1 MQNRQRNKTITT
13 GLLALAVG
21 SAMSVA
27 WAPQPANAYEPPAEG
42 ADSAVAPSGLESIDL
57 AQLQAMAQARASS
70 SARKDDKPAWKDVSE
85 GFTKV
90 ISTADGGSL
99 YNVFLNK
106 EKNQLLAELPRG
118 WERQKHFFAMTVSSG
133 EEFAGLQAGDLYVQ
147 WQKINDRLALVLP
160 QVNVRSLG
168 EEGSRDS
175 VERLFTDRV
184 LLSVP
189 IVTNGPSGQPVI
201 DLDDLLVGNAGRFF
215 GGSAAGLNSGLTTVE
230 KVKAFPENIEVTL
243 KGPVA
248 NGTFKS
254 FHYSI
259 SRIQGTP
266 GFQPRKAD
274 ERVGFFTTSFQDYG
288 TYDRNELNVRYA
300 NRWHLEK
307 ADPKLKMSPP
317 KEPIIYYVEHTVPVR
332 YRRWV
337 KEGIEYWNK
346 AFENIGIIGAIE
358 VRYQDKASGAHMEKD
373 PEDVRYNFI
382 RWLHNNVSTAIGPSR
397 VNPETGEILDADV
410 VLTDGWIRVFTYRW
424 SELLPDLA
432 MEGMSPETMAW
443 LEANPEWDPRVRLA
457 EPAER
462 SNILAERRARGVS
475 RYGGHP
481 AAVSS
486 DSPLVGHSEFDG
498 LHRTSQ
504 SAGLCHA
511 ASGKALALAQMQMY
525 LSALPAITAAQCV
538 CDHGTEAGLTAVA
551 RGPDDQP
558 ELDED
563 TIERLRKQIEAN
575 PALAE
580 MIPESYKAALGLTQ
594 PEQPEEAEDGAEEK
608 PEACAACGEDG
619 CTCAEGE
626 CTCAKKD
633 QGQLLDGNPEWFV
646 GPMLAELV
654 AHEVG
659 HTIGLRHNFKGSS
672 TYEFSEINSEEFRG
686 SKPWSNSVMDYNG
699 INIRMPGFADAQGDY
714 SVIDIGPYDM
724 WAIEYGYGFGD
735 PAEVAKRAAE
745 PELQYATD
753 EDTWGPDPYAR
764 RYDLAKDTITYARN
778 QMALAQTLR
787 ESILENFV
795 EEGESWSNARRG
807 YQTTLSTQLSSLS
820 MMANWVGTAHV
831 YRDKKGDPNGR
842 APIEVVDAAKQR
854 EALNFVIENSFND
867 EAYGLT
873 PDLLQYLTVDKWWD
887 TGGMSSIMTDP
898 TYQIHDT
905 ILGVQAS
912 AMTMLLNP
920 TTLQRVYD
928 LERFV
933 QEGDDALTLPEVM
946 GTISDAAWSELD
958 GSHDGSFTA
967 RKPMVSSLRRNL
979 QREHVSR
986 LIDLSMDQGGYSSAG
1001 KAVKTLA
1008 TQQLRDLH
1016 ARIESVLSNGAQGKA
1031 DPYTRAHF
1039 NEIALR
1045 IEKALDAQFI
1055 YNTDDISAGGGGVI
1069 FLGQT
1074 AQPGE

>member
-1 MQNRQRNKTITT
+1 MQNTQRNRNLTT

-27 WAPQPANAYEPPAEG
+27 WAPQPANAYEPPVEDA
-42 ADSAVAPSGLESIDL
+42 AVEPSDLESLDL
-57 AQLQAMAQARASS
+57 AQLQAMAAARSGAQRSS
-70 SARKDDKPAWKDVSE
+70 NDGKPSWKDVSE
-85 GFTKV
+85 GFSKV

-99 YNVFLNK
+99 YNVYLNK
-106 EKNQLLAELPRG
+106 EKNQLLGELPRG
-118 WERQKHFFAMTVSSG
+118 WERQKHFFAMTVSGG
-133 EEFAGLQAGDLYVQ
+133 EQFAGLQAGDLYVQ
-147 WQKINDRLALVLP
+147 WQKINDRMALVLP
-160 QVNVRSLG
+160 QINIRSLG
-168 EEGSRDS
+168 EQGSRDS

-201 DLDDLLVGNAGRFF
+201 DLDGLLIGNAGRFF
-215 GGSAAGLNSGLTTVE
+215 GGSAAGLNSSLATVE
-230 KVKAFPENIEVTL
+230 KVKAFPENIEVTF
-243 KGPVA
+243 KAPVA

-259 SRIQGTP
+259 SKIQGTP
-266 GFQPRKAD
+266 GFKPRKAD

-288 TYDRNELNVRYA
+288 TYDRNELNVRYV
-300 NRWHLEK
+300 NRWHIEK

-332 YRRWV
+332 YRRWI

-346 AFENIGIIGAIE
+346 AYENIGIIGAIE
-358 VRYQDKASGAHMEKD
+358 VRYQDKASGSHMDKD

-432 MEGMSPETMAW
+432 MEGMSPETMSW
-443 LEANPEWDPRVRLA
+443 LEENPQWDPRVRLA

-462 SNILAERRARGVS
+462 ANILNARRARGALP
-475 RYGGHP
+475 YGGHP
-481 AAVSS
+481 AAMAT
-486 DSPLVGHSEFDG
+486 DSPMVGQSEFDG
-498 LHRTSQ
+498 LNHASQ
-504 SAGLCHA
+504 SAGLCNA
-511 ASGKALALAQMQMY
+511 ATGKALALAQMQMY
-525 LSALPAITAAQCV
+525 LSALPAITAAQCA
-538 CDHGTEAGLTAVA
+538 CDHGIETGLTEVA
-551 RGPDDQP
+551 DTRGPDDQP

-580 MIPESYKAALGLTQ
+580 MIPESYKVALGLI
-594 PEQPEEAEDGAEEK
+594 QPEEPEDADEEGAEEASE
-608 PEACAACGEDG
+608 PCEGCGEDG

-626 CTCAKKD
+626 CSCGTKD
-633 QGQLLDGNPEWFV
+633 QGQMLDGNPEWFV

-672 TYEFSEINSEEFRG
+672 CYEFSEINSEEFKG
-686 SKPWSNSVMDYNG
+686 NKAWSTSVMDYNG

-724 WAIEYGYGFGD
+724 WAIEYGYGFGN

-764 RYDLAKDTITYARN
+764 RYDLAKDTHTYAKN
-778 QMALAQTLR
+778 QMTLAQTLR
-787 ESILENFV
+787 ETILENFV

-842 APIEVVDAAKQR
+842 APIEVVDVAKQR
-854 EALNFVIENSFND
+854 DALNFVIENSFYD
-867 EAYGLT
+867 KAFGLT
-873 PDLLQYLTVDKWWD
+873 PELLQYLTVDKWWD
-887 TGGMSSIMTDP
+887 TGGMGSIMTDP

-905 ILGVQAS
+905 VLGVQAS

-933 QEGDDALTLPEVM
+933 KDGEDALTLPEVM
-946 GTISDAAWSELD
+946 GSIADAAWSELD
-958 GSHDGSFTA
+958 GSHDGNYSE
-967 RKPMVSSLRRNL
+967 REPMISSLRRNL

-986 LIDLSMDQGGYSSAG
+986 MIDLSMDQGGYSSAG
-1001 KAVKTLA
+1001 QAVRTLA

-1016 ARIESVLSNGAQGKA
+1016 SRIESVLGNGARGKA
-1031 DPYTRAHF
+1031 DPYTRAHL

-1055 YNTDDISAGGGGVI
+1055 YNTDDISSGGMPVLFFGQPAG
-1069 FLGQT
+1069 
-1074 AQPGE
+1074 E